1 MKKFSTTLLLILVS
15 TFVFSQG
22 RNVDLGIRVLKPETG
37 DSVNS
42 PQDYTAT
49 FSITNYGPDT
59 ARYNDFIYVE
69 VLYGNIVWKYPGRGL
84 LKNLGPGD
92 SMLYNASFK
101 MKFDRTN
108 WKVPF
113 CGTITK
119 ILSSSPTD
127 TINKEKTATLVN
139 NQHCV
144 LVDHIV
150 MKSGLNLISDEKIK
164 IYPNPAKHFITI
176 ELPTNTFEFIKVEII
191 EYTGRILRASEHK
204 SISGL
209 ATIDCNNLAKGLY
222 YVQVTAGNQRILRK
236 IVVE

>member
-1 MKKFSTTLLLILVS
+1 MKKYSTTLLLILVS

-150 MKSGLNLISDEKIK
+150 MKSGLNLISENKIK
-164 IYPNPAKHFITI
+164 VYPNPAKHFITI
-176 ELPTNTFEFIKVEII
+176 ELPNTDLTEIKI
-191 EYTGRILRASEHK
+191 EVLDHIGRRLITTENKLTEGTTKLS
-204 SISGL
+204 
-209 ATIDCNNLAKGLY
+209 CNELAKGLY
-222 YVQVTAGNQRILRK
+222 YVEITAGNRRILRK